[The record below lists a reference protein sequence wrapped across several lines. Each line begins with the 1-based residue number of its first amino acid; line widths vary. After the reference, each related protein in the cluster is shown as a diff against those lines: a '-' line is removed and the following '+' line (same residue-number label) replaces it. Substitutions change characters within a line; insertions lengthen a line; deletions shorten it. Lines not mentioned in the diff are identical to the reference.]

1 MFTKK
6 KNHEIDQQSAC
17 PEWMLEKGMFMADCT
32 ELSAKPEQSWEH
44 ELNPSIT
51 ARNFKSS

>member
-1 MFTKK
+1 
-6 KNHEIDQQSAC
+6 
-17 PEWMLEKGMFMADCT
+17 MLEKGMFMADCT
-32 ELSAKPEQSWEH
+32 ELSGKPEQSWEH